1 MLCYAC
7 GYQDSTING
16 PHTCSESDLTAAA
29 KRRAAGSPAA
39 HWSIGN
45 SWAWPAF
52 TWVVLAITF
61 GYGLVCVARFIA
73 LAGEYGA
80 VSRMGDVPSAAQR
93 ADVISAINFAQ
104 QFSTAY
110 FAAVW
115 FYLAAFVAWF
125 VVAARIVKRL
135 GASRGILRHWT
146 VAAWRMGIVVS
157 LAVVFLLRTPTTD
170 VDDLASARAALLH
183 ISGTQM
189 VYTGLRV
196 ATVGLLIAA
205 VWVLRGRVS
214 TLVSEPS
221 GTADGR

>member
-1 MLCYAC
+1 
-7 GYQDSTING
+7 
-16 PHTCSESDLTAAA
+16 
-29 KRRAAGSPAA
+29 
-39 HWSIGN
+39 
-45 SWAWPAF
+45 
-52 TWVVLAITF
+52 
-61 GYGLVCVARFIA
+61 
-73 LAGEYGA
+73 
-80 VSRMGDVPSAAQR
+80 
-93 ADVISAINFAQ
+93 VISAINFAQ

-110 FAAVW
+110 FGAIW

-146 VAAWRMGIVVS
+146 VAAWRMSIVVS

-183 ISGTQM
+183 TSGTQM

-214 TLVSEPS
+214 TLISAPS